1 MCSDP
6 DCGKLFSVSQE
17 HLLERQTDEIPQ
29 GIPLCRG
36 KNGRQMKGADQDM
49 SQAKVDQ
56 YKKEKANRKQIMRKQ
71 KMMNL
76 ARKAVLSLAGLA
88 LVGWLGYSAWDMY
101 ESGKERVVAEVNYD
115 AVTDYLSSLTE
126 DTADAE

>member
-1 MCSDP
+1 MKS
-6 DCGKLFSVSQE
+6 
-17 HLLERQTDEIPQ
+17 RR

-36 KNGRQMKGADQDM
+36 KNGRRMKGADQDM

-76 ARKAVLSLAGLA
+76 ARKSVLSLAGLA
-88 LVGWLGYSAWDMY
+88 LIGWLGYSAWDMY

-115 AVTDYLSSLTE
+115 AVTDYLSSLTG
-126 DTADAE
+126 DTADSE